1 MDRKR
6 AVFGAAFLVL
16 SFIFLILP
24 SVNFPFL
31 DSRGSEYFKESLKTL
46 TITYGTVRALNAGIS
61 VVKDSEIDI
70 APGGVGATI
79 AAGEILDPVDDLI
92 ERFSSILLFSII
104 SLGIQKTFMFIGL
117 KLFFKI
123 VGTGLLLIGLY
134 FFTGKKVLI
143 NIGLKLVLFGFIF
156 RFLLPITAVFS
167 EFTYN
172 SFFKEDVLQSKKNIS
187 NVVDLLKTEENNVKQ
202 EEGIVEKL
210 KDIQS
215 SFQIEKKIK
224 IIKDYSSKLIESI
237 ITLATAF
244 VFQSVLIPIFVLWV
258 FLRSIYWI
266 FRL

>member
-6 AVFGAAFLVL
+6 AVLGAAFIIL
-16 SFIFLILP
+16 SFVFWVLP
-24 SVNFPFL
+24 SVSFPFL
-31 DSRGSEYFKESLKTL
+31 DRTGSEYFKESLKTL
-46 TITYGTVRALNAGIS
+46 TITYGVVRALNAGVS

-92 ERFSSILLFSII
+92 ERFSSILLFSLI
-104 SLGIQKTFMFIGL
+104 SLGIQKTVMFMGV

-123 VGTGLLLIGLY
+123 LGSGLLAVGLY
-134 FFTGKKVLI
+134 FLTGKNLLLNV
-143 NIGLKLVLFGFIF
+143 GLKIVLFGFIF
-156 RFLLPITAVFS
+156 RFLLPVTAVFS
-167 EFTYN
+167 DFTYN

-187 NVVDLLKTEENNVKQ
+187 YVVELLKTEEVSENQ

-210 KDIQS
+210 KGIQK

-244 VFQSVLIPIFVLWV
+244 VFQSVLIPVFVLWV
-258 FLRSIYWI
+258 FIKSLYWI